1 MELEKVTAEIRPRT
15 QWEAI
20 DLGLRLTGEHS
31 ISLLKGWMAS
41 VFPLGV
47 LILAI
52 CYQSV
57 GWGIFLIWWLKPIWE
72 CVALHP
78 LSRSL
83 FGEHS
88 TWHDNMKVLPAEVFK
103 NKGLVL
109 IGVSLTALGWFL
121 HSDNR
126 DDASSNAGFVFLYWC
141 VVIGLLFYRSPL
153 SRSLVLPIRYL
164 EGLRGARY
172 KARYQTLSYRSASSA
187 VGLTCICLLM
197 EILLFGSQ
205 VYFAFIMLPEG
216 VEISEFLT
224 WDSFFEGEFEFLPNW
239 IWAVFG
245 VFYLNAVSI
254 VAWFYTGAGFGLYVN
269 TRTWAE
275 GWDIELKFKGL
286 GQRLGLVLLGLLM
299 LGSSTRLEANQDAQR
314 VLDQED
320 FKVGTRGVYEDEE
333 KEEESSDSNS
343 NAGEGV
349 FAGIGQLLFWIIVIA
364 AIVSLIWVIIH
375 NLHVFRSGSKD
386 PPGKPK
392 KVTTVAGLNVDPEN
406 LPSDLLGEARKMWE
420 SGQYQEALGLL
431 YRGAISALVTRQL
444 VEIEESDT
452 EMDCLQ
458 RVVSRGEVA
467 SASYF
472 TLLTNAWISQAYAR
486 RCPNEEVINELWSNW
501 PFQEGRHQ

>member
-31 ISLLKGWMAS
+31 IALLKGWMTS
-41 VFPLGV
+41 VFPMGL
-47 LILAI
+47 LILGI
-52 CYQSV
+52 CHQSV

-88 TWHDNMKVLPAEVFK
+88 TWRENMKVLPDEVFK

-109 IGVSLTALGWFL
+109 IGVILTALGWFL
-121 HSDNR
+121 HSDSGDEAN
-126 DDASSNAGFVFLYWC
+126 SKAGFVFLYWC
-141 VVIGLLFYRSPL
+141 VVFGLLFYRSSF

-164 EGLRGARY
+164 ESLGGARY

-187 VGLTCICLLM
+187 IGLTCICLLM
-197 EILLFGSQ
+197 ELLLCGSQ
-205 VYFAFIMLPEG
+205 VYFAFLMLPDG

-224 WDSFFEGEFEFLPNW
+224 WDAFLEGESKFLPNW
-239 IWAVFG
+239 IWVVLG
-245 VFYLNAVSI
+245 VCYLNAVSI

-286 GQRLGLVLLGLLM
+286 GQRLGLILLGLVM
-299 LGSSTRLEANQDAQR
+299 LGSSARVEANQDAQR
-314 VLDQED
+314 VLNQED
-320 FKVGTRGVYEDEE
+320 FKVDTRAVYEDEE
-333 KEEESSDSNS
+333 KEESSDSNS
-343 NAGEGV
+343 KAGDGV
-349 FAGIGQLLFWIIVIA
+349 FAGIGQFLFWIIVIA
-364 AIVSLIWVIIH
+364 AIVGLIWVVIH
-375 NLHVFRSGSKD
+375 NLHVFRGRPKD
-386 PPGKPK
+386 AAGELK
-392 KVTTVAGLNVDPEN
+392 KVTTVAGLNVEPEN
-406 LPSDLLGEARKMWE
+406 LPSDLLVKARKMWE
-420 SGQYQEALGLL
+420 GGQYQAALGLL
-431 YRGAISALVTRQL
+431 YRGAISSLVTRQL

-452 EMDCLQ
+452 EMDCLR
-458 RVVSRGEVA
+458 RVVSRGEIA

-472 TLLTNAWISQAYAR
+472 ALLTNAWISQAYAR
-486 RCPNEEVINELWSNW
+486 RCPNERIIDKLWKEW
-501 PFQEGRHQ
+501 PFQEGGQK